1 MRRGGRR
8 NGGGFTLLEVVIA
21 LAILSIS
28 LVTLLS
34 AHGRA
39 VTISANAEAL
49 TDAVTLAREEMEKLN
64 VAAMPVEERSEKL
77 KRDDYPEYEWRTDI
91 KETPFTNVWEARLVV
106 FKTGDK
112 EERPVFN
119 LVSYLSR

>member
-1 MRRGGRR
+1 MRRGERR
-8 NGGGFTLLEVVIA
+8 NEGGFTLLEVVVA

-39 VTISANAEAL
+39 VTICANAEAL
-49 TDAVTLAREEMEKLN
+49 TDAVTLAREEMEKLS
-64 VAAMPVEERSEKL
+64 VAAMPLEERSEKL
-77 KRDDYPEYEWRTDI
+77 KRDDYPEYEWRVDI
-91 KETPFTNVWEARLVV
+91 KETPFTNVWEARLAV
-106 FKTGDK
+106 FKAGDK

-119 LVSYLSR
+119 LVSYLSK

>member
-1 MRRGGRR
+1 MRRGGRLR
-8 NGGGFTLLEVVIA
+8 GGGFTLLEIVIA

-49 TDAVTLAREEMEKLN
+49 TDAVTLAREEMEKLHI
-64 VAAMPVEERSEKL
+64 ATTPVEERSEKL
-77 KRDDYPEYEWRTDI
+77 KRDDYPDYEWRVDI
-91 KETPFTNVWEARLVV
+91 KETPFTNVWEARLVI
-106 FKTGDK
+106 FKSGDK
-112 EERPVFN
+112 EERPVFS

>member
-1 MRRGGRR
+1 MRRDGRR
-8 NGGGFTLLEVVIA
+8 NGSGFTLLEVVIA

-49 TDAVTLAREEMEKLN
+49 TDAVTLAREEMEKLSI
-64 VAAMPVEERSEKL
+64 AAMPVEERSEKL
-77 KRDDYPEYEWRTDI
+77 KRDDYPEYEWRADI

-106 FKTGDK
+106 FKAGDK
-112 EERPVFN
+112 EERPVFS
-119 LVSYLSR
+119 LVSYLSK

>member
-1 MRRGGRR
+1 MRRGGRLNKR
-8 NGGGFTLLEVVIA
+8 GFTLLEVVIA

-39 VTISANAEAL
+39 VVISANAEAL

-77 KRDDYPEYEWRTDI
+77 KRDDYPEYEWRVDI

-106 FKTGDK
+106 FKAGDK
-112 EERPVFN
+112 EERPVFS
-119 LVSYLSR
+119 LASYLSK

>member
-8 NGGGFTLLEVVIA
+8 NGRGFTLLEVVIA

-39 VTISANAEAL
+39 VTLSADAEAL
-49 TDAVTLAREEMEKLN
+49 TDAVTLAREEMEKLHIS
-64 VAAMPVEERSEKL
+64 AMPVEEYSEKRD
-77 KRDDYPEYEWRTDI
+77 RDDYPEYEWKVEV
-91 KETPFTNVWEARLVV
+91 KETPFANVWEARLTV
-106 FKTGDK
+106 FRTGDK
-112 EERPVFN
+112 EERPVFS
-119 LVSYLSR
+119 LVSYLSK